1 MGQPGQGK
9 WISREGEI
17 KRVDNL
23 FFPINF
29 VVYGRQNIFGIQNW
43 GRRRTLYMD
52 GKMGYNIQE
61 GMSSAEAESS
71 AALRTWYKNTILHE
85 KLRERKIW
93 QM

>member
-1 MGQPGQGK
+1 
-9 WISREGEI
+9 
-17 KRVDNL
+17 
-23 FFPINF
+23 
-29 VVYGRQNIFGIQNW
+29 
-43 GRRRTLYMD
+43 MD

>member
-1 MGQPGQGK
+1 MPFMSEPQQIHRRK
-9 WISREGEI
+9 
-17 KRVDNL
+17 DA
-23 FFPINF
+23 
-29 VVYGRQNIFGIQNW
+29 

-61 GMSSAEAESS
+61 GMSSAEAESG